1 MGSGRT
7 GIYQYPVCIGR
18 SSGQKEVRLYELIG
32 VCDGLL
38 SDYSS
43 VAVDYLLLN
52 RPLGYVLADYE
63 IYKEK
68 RGFVFDDPLEYMPG
82 EKIYNA
88 EDMIKYLKHLSEG
101 TDTYMQERAQM
112 LLQMHNK
119 TESYCKRLAEY
130 LL

>member
-1 MGSGRT
+1 MRE
-7 GIYQYPVCIGR
+7 GIH
-18 SSGQKEVRLYELIG
+18 
-32 VCDGLL
+32 
-38 SDYSS
+38 
-43 VAVDYLLLN
+43 
-52 RPLGYVLADYE
+52 
-63 IYKEK
+63 
-68 RGFVFDDPLEYMPG
+68 PG